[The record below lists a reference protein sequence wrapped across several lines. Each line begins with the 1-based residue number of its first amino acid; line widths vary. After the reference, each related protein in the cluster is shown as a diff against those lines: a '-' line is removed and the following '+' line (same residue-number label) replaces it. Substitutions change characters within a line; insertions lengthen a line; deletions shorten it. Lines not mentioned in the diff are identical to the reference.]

1 MRVDT
6 QGVQEFEHSQGEER
20 EGDYENSGL
29 GERRDQQSN
38 GV

>member
-1 MRVDT
+1 MQVDA

-20 EGDYENSGL
+20 EGNNENGGL
-29 GERRDQQSN
+29 VERRDQQSD

>member
-1 MRVDT
+1 MRVDA

-20 EGDYENSGL
+20 EGNNENGGL
-29 GERRDQQSN
+29 VERRDQQSD